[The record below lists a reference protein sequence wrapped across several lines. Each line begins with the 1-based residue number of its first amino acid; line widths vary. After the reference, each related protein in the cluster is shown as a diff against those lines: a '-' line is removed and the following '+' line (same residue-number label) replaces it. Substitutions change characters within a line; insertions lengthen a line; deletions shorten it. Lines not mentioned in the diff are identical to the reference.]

1 MLDWLLSETFLAG
14 IISYAIPIIFAAYA
28 SLVSNKAGIAAIN
41 IEGAMSVSAM
51 TGALVSYYTG
61 SWLIGLVSAMAAGVL
76 MMCILAFAALKLN
89 VDSFLG
95 GIALN
100 TFANGV
106 CLLVVKGLLDGRT
119 DTSTAP
125 STVIPAVN
133 IPLLRDIPVVGK
145 AVFGQNLLFYILII
159 VLVLIIVLLKYTTLG
174 VRIKIAGYN
183 PEASRSVGISVKK
196 TRTVA
201 LILCGALAGMGGAYL
216 SMANLGYFSYG
227 MVSGRGFIGI
237 AAESMGLSMPGKTT
251 LFAFLFGAVDYFA
264 VGAQTVI
271 TFPYELLNIMP
282 YLMTLIALVIYAV
295 IHRKQEKRG

>member
-1 MLDWLLSETFLAG
+1 MLDWLFSETFLAG

-51 TGALVSYYTG
+51 TGALVSFYTG
-61 SWLIGLVSAMAAGVL
+61 SWAIGLISAMAAGVL

-133 IPLLRDIPVVGK
+133 IPLLNKIPVVGK
-145 AVFGQNLLFYILII
+145 ALFGQNLLFYILIA
-159 VLVLIIVLLKYTTLG
+159 VLILLVIMLKYTTLG

>member
-1 MLDWLLSETFLAG
+1 MLDWLFSETFLAG

-51 TGALVSYYTG
+51 TGALVSFYTG
-61 SWLIGLVSAMAAGVL
+61 SWAIGLISAMAAGVL

-106 CLLVVKGLLDGRT
+106 CLLAVKGLLDGRT

-133 IPLLRDIPVVGK
+133 IPLLNKIPVVGK
-145 AVFGQNLLFYILII
+145 ALFGQNLLFYILIA
-159 VLVLIIVLLKYTTLG
+159 VLILLVIMLKYTTLG

-201 LILCGALAGMGGAYL
+201 LILCGALAGLGGAYL